1 MLLFVLLIAVNAF
14 PYTKEQSDRI
24 AKRVADLSV
33 ELSKTGGEV
42 KQQKAEIDDLLN
54 HVSKGEVDF
63 EAGNYQVEVN
73 GKHIPDMLVQKVAE
87 KKAPCGDKLVN
98 LEEMYGIKAE
108 KKAEKKATKPAKKAT
123 KPAKKA
129 KKTVKKAKKAAK
141 KAEKKAAKK
150 LAVEKKAKKAAK
162 KVGVQ
167 CKGVTLEEKARKAAD
182 HVYRAEMK
190 KSYKKVKA
198 LAKKEKAEGKKRK
211 HASKVIALAQKTQNT
226 LDQAKMRAKAK
237 AQAEYKRVMSGKV
250 RTVHVQEVK
259 PLPARFAYPLKGHY
273 AKAQKII
280 EEAARREVLSK
291 TLA

>member
-63 EAGNYQVEVN
+63 ESANEQLEVM
-73 GKHIPDMLVQKVAE
+73 GKHIHDMLVQKVAE

-108 KKAEKKATKPAKKAT
+108 KKAEKKATKPAKKA
-123 KPAKKA
+123 

-141 KAEKKAAKK
+141 KAEKKA
-150 LAVEKKAKKAAK
+150 AKKAAK